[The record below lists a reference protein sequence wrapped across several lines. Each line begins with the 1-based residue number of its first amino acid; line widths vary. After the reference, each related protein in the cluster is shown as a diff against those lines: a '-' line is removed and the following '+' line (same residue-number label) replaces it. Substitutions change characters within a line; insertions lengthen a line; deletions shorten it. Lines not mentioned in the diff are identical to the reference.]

1 MSPCHSTNIVF
12 SDIFPFNIFIQRI
25 FVPIYVVLIGYIDKH
40 IIFICI
46 PQIFKQSKHIVSC
59 RAEPIFIFMQNVF
72 GLKYDREYH
81 VYWLPFAILCR
92 LMLLMTKIFHLY
104 YRSKNEVISELRIYW
119 TSKIMCRFIFS
130 CVDLLSDFNFGT
142 YYISIERLRRVE
154 NRSVLISQ
162 KDA

>member
-1 MSPCHSTNIVF
+1 MLYQLQLTASHGYEMPIFFWQKQVFTLHTCSFASYVKIKVTRRSFCNSVVLDLLLLLIGCEDFAFVWLSPCYSTNIVF

-92 LMLLMTKIFHLY
+92 
-104 YRSKNEVISELRIYW
+104 
-119 TSKIMCRFIFS
+119 
-130 CVDLLSDFNFGT
+130 
-142 YYISIERLRRVE
+142 
-154 NRSVLISQ
+154 
-162 KDA
+162 